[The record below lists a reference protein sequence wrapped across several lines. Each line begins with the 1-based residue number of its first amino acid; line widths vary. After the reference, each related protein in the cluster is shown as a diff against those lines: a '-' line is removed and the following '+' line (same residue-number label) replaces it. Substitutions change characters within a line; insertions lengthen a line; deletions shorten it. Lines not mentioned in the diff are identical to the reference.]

1 MGLIGKILKKAVV
14 GVAVLGA
21 GLATAGAVNT
31 HRAKKINREAD
42 DIRNRAMAKYRGAN
56 SDATSA
62 LKEVG
67 ESELKIINKFSL
79 FCECIERIQGRPEIN
94 TNYRSIIDLPKY
106 DLKEIKRLPEEL
118 GLIIGG
124 AAGAG
129 AGALVGL
136 AVYGATA
143 AIASPAL
150 LGGGIVL
157 CIKGSQ
163 LKKQAI
169 RNVAQANELSEKVD
183 EVCHFYYKVVEVS
196 QKFQTNLN
204 TLYRIYDYH
213 LKTIYPLVQRKRY
226 WNDYTRDEKK
236 WVENTILLTRLLH
249 EMCKTKVIIKEREAE
264 VVNEQRIYQL
274 GNESTRL
281 IQSLG

>member
-1 MGLIGKILKKAVV
+1 MGLIGKILKKVVVGAAVV
-14 GVAVLGA
+14 GA
-21 GLATAGAVNT
+21 GLVTAGAVNT
-31 HRAKKINREAD
+31 HKAKKINREAE
-42 DIRNRAMAKYRGAN
+42 DIRNQAMHKYNRANADAN
-56 SDATSA
+56 NA
-62 LKEVG
+62 LKAVG
-67 ESELKIINKFSL
+67 ESELKVINKFTL
-79 FCECIERIQGRPEIN
+79 FCECIEKIQGRPDIN

-118 GLIIGG
+118 GVVIGG
-124 AAGAG
+124 AVGAG

-136 AVYGATA
+136 AAYGATA

-150 LGGGIVL
+150 LGGGIVI
-157 CIKGSQ
+157 CIKGAQ

-169 RNVAQANELSEKVD
+169 KNVEQAQILSNQID
-183 EVCHFYYKVVEVS
+183 EVCMFYSKVIDVS
-196 QKFQTNLN
+196 YKFQSNLN

-213 LKTIYPLVQRKRY
+213 LEKIYPIVQRKRY
-226 WNDYTRDEKK
+226 WYEYTQDEKK

-249 EMCKTKVIIKEREAE
+249 EMCKTRVILKEREVE